1 MKTNYVT
8 LSTRVTEAEEKLLRA
23 YLKQIGHTNYSI
35 LKEFVNGLLTAAQEA
50 NLDLSDT
57 PPPMPPIEDDRVEDE
72 SLDLSDLLGQ
82 PMTEVNLVSLCDDLH
97 RHLKSKGIETEVT
110 ASGAIKIDGER
121 LTTPKVLPFLQKCA
135 IENSALQ
142 PLLFKS
148 ASEVMNALRSA
159 IITNQRIRAR
169 IDGVELQSYDY
180 NGLVPFQ
187 SITDSDKFVLYDSVN
202 QVVTDLD
209 YNTYRQSTNVQI
221 EVIKARISFNPYSP
235 KILDFKNDEYGRP
248 CNFIN
253 IYRKPLWQLS
263 DDIGVE
269 EGRKYKPSPL
279 FFEFMNHLFPD
290 KECQEF
296 VFDWLHY
303 ALTDRCETYL
313 VLNGAKG
320 IGKNLF
326 SELLCKPLM
335 GEKNHKIAH
344 PSALTSDFNAI
355 LADSRMIVS

>member
-1 MKTNYVT
+1 
-8 LSTRVTEAEEKLLRA
+8 
-23 YLKQIGHTNYSI
+23 
-35 LKEFVNGLLTAAQEA
+35 
-50 NLDLSDT
+50 
-57 PPPMPPIEDDRVEDE
+57 
-72 SLDLSDLLGQ
+72 
-82 PMTEVNLVSLCDDLH
+82 MTEVNLVSLCDDLH